1 MDTDEDDGT
10 IIMSPD
16 EAKRLVEL
24 LQAHPAYNPLTEA
37 IADVLEESEVID
49 RVIFI
54 RVTP

>member
-1 MDTDEDDGT
+1 MDTDGDDGT